1 MSTPNATII
10 HDRLYKLG
18 SVCYY
23 DDDVISQEDF
33 DYLVDHYYGVLDK
46 LSAPWLNRDDRYDL
60 TGRLNYHWR
69 DDV

>member
-1 MSTPNATII
+1 MSTPNAIII
-10 HDRLYKLG
+10 HDRLYKVG

-46 LSAPWLNRDDRYDL
+46 LSAPWRNRDDRYDV